1 MISLKKL
8 PLHSCVRNRKANFA
22 LNNLN
27 LSNSSNNSNQCTFR
41 TVFTFSNH
49 QSSITQLNGTSFC
62 LRLSFHTSCINL
74 DSRRRQ
80 KQLKRL
86 KTIEKL
92 EKEIKKKKGSVEEKK
107 VDNVNFNEDPN
118 DQENIFNA
126 KPTTSELT
134 AKSVPKEYP
143 QLLCVPIH
151 GRPLFPG
158 FFKTIFLEDPD
169 VIKSVQNLVKKNQPY
184 MGVFLNRVKEEDS
197 NKDEKTGD
205 KILSDDQ
212 VYHTGVFCEIIS
224 THVTGL
230 NQNRLSVVLF
240 PYRRIKFNKLINLN
254 QVSLKSTKKVD
265 VSSSNFNLA
274 SGSAIA
280 SDEVSVE
287 KDTSTNVVSEYNED
301 ILPINAHLSSLSVS
315 LVNVENLEDL
325 KIQNRE
331 YVRAASTE
339 ILNVLKE
346 MSQINVLV
354 RDHIVA
360 FSISTG
366 GDAFTDPARFSDF
379 VSAIC
384 HGDPT
389 ELQEIVE
396 TLSIDERVTKAL
408 TVIKKELENF
418 KLGNKIV
425 SNVEERI
432 GKKNQEYFL
441 MEQMKTI
448 KKELGIDGDGKDRL
462 IFKFKKRA
470 ATLNMPAEVKK
481 VFDEEIL
488 KLSTL
493 EPAAAEYNVTR
504 NYLEWITSIPWGKSS
519 TENFDISRAKKILDE
534 DHFGLKDVKD
544 RILEFIAV
552 GKLRKSIEG
561 KIICFV
567 GPPGVGKTS
576 IGKSI
581 AKSLGR
587 EFYRFS
593 VGGLNDVAEIKGH
606 RRTYV
611 GAMPGKV
618 IQAMK
623 KVQTENPLI
632 MIDEIDK
639 LGKGHQGDPASALL
653 ELLDPE
659 QNNNFLDHYMDLPM
673 DLSKVLFVCTANTID
688 TIPAP
693 LLDRMEVITLS
704 GYIAEEKLEIAKKY
718 LTPAAKIQS
727 GLEQNSNVILTEE
740 ALNSIIKYWCR
751 ESGVRNLKKQIE
763 KVFRKAALKL
773 VKFEQGYDTA
783 LIDNANNANDAKAA
797 EFDAATNEN
806 VTGQCKIEITSEN
819 LKDYIGSPNF
829 TSERMYETTPPGVVM
844 GLAWSSMGG
853 TPLYTESILEA
864 PITESSKP
872 NFNRTGQ
879 LGEVMK
885 ESSIISYSFAK
896 SLMTRKYPENK
907 FFEKASIHLHV
918 PEGATPKDGP
928 SAGVTMTTSLL
939 SLALNTS
946 VSSDVAMTG
955 ELTLT
960 GKVLKIG
967 GLKEKCIAAK
977 QSGIKKIFMPKSNK
991 PDWEE
996 IPDYIRNGLTPHF
1009 VEW

>member
-1 MISLKKL
+1 MYF
-8 PLHSCVRNRKANFA
+8 PNY
-22 LNNLN
+22 
-27 LSNSSNNSNQCTFR
+27 
-41 TVFTFSNH
+41 
-49 QSSITQLNGTSFC
+49 
-62 LRLSFHTSCINL
+62 
-74 DSRRRQ
+74 SRRRQ

-470 ATLNMPAEVKK
+470 ATLNMPA
-481 VFDEEIL
+481 EEIL

-885 ESSIISYSFAK
+885 ESSVISYSFAK

-1009 VEW
+1009 VEWYDEIFNAIFSLDKQ